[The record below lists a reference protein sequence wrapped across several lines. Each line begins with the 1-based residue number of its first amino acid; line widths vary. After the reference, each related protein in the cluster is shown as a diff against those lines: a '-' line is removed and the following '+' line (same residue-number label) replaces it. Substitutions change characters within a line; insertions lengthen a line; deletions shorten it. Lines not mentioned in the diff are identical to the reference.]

1 MAGKNR
7 IIECDVCGFEYKQN
21 IMKKNSYGMYVCPQ
35 DYEGSY
41 DLKNN
46 PQQKNPKLAENFFIK
61 NARPDPNIDR
71 NLDWQT
77 SETKWEQLYKYWNLV

>member
-1 MAGKNR
+1 
-7 IIECDVCGFEYKQN
+7 
-21 IMKKNSYGMYVCPQ
+21 MYVCPQ

-46 PQQKNPKLAENFFIK
+46 PQHKNPKLAENFFIK
-61 NARPDPNIDR
+61 NARPEPNIDR

-77 SETKWEQLYKYWNLV
+77 AETNWEQLDKNWNLV